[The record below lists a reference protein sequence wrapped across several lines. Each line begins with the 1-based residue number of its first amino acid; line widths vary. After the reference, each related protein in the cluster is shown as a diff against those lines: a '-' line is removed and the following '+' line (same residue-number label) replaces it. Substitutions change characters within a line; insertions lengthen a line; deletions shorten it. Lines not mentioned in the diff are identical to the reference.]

1 VVARC
6 ARPCRVALISM
17 PAGRAPIL
25 PLRRGGIK
33 PPRMIRYRLSQHS
46 ARIGAAL
53 AVTVLVAGC
62 SSDSLSRTFGLTHD
76 APDEFTVT
84 TRAPLSMPPDYS
96 LRPPRPGAPRPQEQ
110 STRTQAEQALV
121 PQQALGVGAA
131 ADSPGQDALV
141 AEAGPAAP
149 KNIRAEV
156 DQDAQLDQPGH
167 SFTDKLLFWRSAPQP
182 GIVVDPTKEAQRLRQ
197 NSALG
202 KSVDDGDTPIIQPKQ
217 KGLLD
222 SIF

>member
-1 VVARC
+1 
-6 ARPCRVALISM
+6 
-17 PAGRAPIL
+17 
-25 PLRRGGIK
+25 
-33 PPRMIRYRLSQHS
+33 
-46 ARIGAAL
+46 
-53 AVTVLVAGC
+53 
-62 SSDSLSRTFGLTHD
+62 
-76 APDEFTVT
+76 
-84 TRAPLSMPPDYS
+84 MPPDYS

>member
-1 VVARC
+1 MNGRLTLLASARVG
-6 ARPCRVALISM
+6 VAL
-17 PAGRAPIL
+17 
-25 PLRRGGIK
+25 
-33 PPRMIRYRLSQHS
+33 
-46 ARIGAAL
+46 AA
-53 AVTVLVAGC
+53 AVLVAGC
-62 SSDSLSRTFGLTHD
+62 STDLTRTFGLTHD

-84 TRAPLSMPPDYS
+84 TRAPLSMPPDFS

-110 STRTQAEQALV
+110 SERTQAEQALV
-121 PQQALGVGAA
+121 PQQALGVAAA

-141 AEAGPAAP
+141 SEAGPPAP

-167 SFTDKLLFWRSAPQP
+167 SFTDKLLFWRKPPEP

-202 KSVDDGDTPIIQPKQ
+202 RSVDDGDTPIIQPKQ
-217 KGLLD
+217 KGLLEG
-222 SIF
+222 IF

>member
-1 VVARC
+1 
-6 ARPCRVALISM
+6 
-17 PAGRAPIL
+17 
-25 PLRRGGIK
+25 
-33 PPRMIRYRLSQHS
+33 MIRYRLSQHS